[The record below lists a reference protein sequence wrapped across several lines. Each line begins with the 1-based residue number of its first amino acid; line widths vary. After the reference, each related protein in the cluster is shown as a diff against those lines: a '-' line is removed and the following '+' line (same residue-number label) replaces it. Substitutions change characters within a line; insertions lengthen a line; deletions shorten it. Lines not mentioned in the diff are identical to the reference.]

1 VKWLNR
7 GALMAY
13 GCGVP
18 DGLALMKLYGYA
30 RRFGDYDHEAWKAT
44 VRVHQTGIMD
54 EWKEKG

>member
-1 VKWLNR
+1 
-7 GALMAY
+7 MAY